1 MKKFIQVLLLSL
13 KHNRSLSNSSSSRWL
28 LIPFNRTYFQGAGQ
42 GGAISPGGEGA
53 ELCFPARSLPSAQ
66 QVLSTCLETI
76 LMASPPS
83 LICSITER
91 IDTWIS
97 HFFSIHS
104 FDCVDS
110 ECKVW
115 S

>member
-53 ELCFPARSLPSAQ
+53 ELCFPARITDCPVHNRYS
-66 QVLSTCLETI
+66 VHVWRLS
-76 LMASPPS
+76 
-83 LICSITER
+83 
-91 IDTWIS
+91 
-97 HFFSIHS
+97 
-104 FDCVDS
+104 
-110 ECKVW
+110 
-115 S
+115 